1 MTRYEDAVQRVL
13 LGEKDVRLKS
23 DPVMWKGDRA
33 TLLATIL
40 RMTTRPI
47 EISALRYDDSTRT
60 HYFLLSYCP
69 PVQTINDQGELV

>member
-1 MTRYEDAVQRVL
+1 
-13 LGEKDVRLKS
+13 
-23 DPVMWKGDRA
+23 MWKGDRA

-47 EISALRYDDSTRT
+47 EISALRYDQPSDS

-69 PVQTINDQGELV
+69 PVQTINAQGELV